1 MIFSL
6 DPGLPFP
13 AAAPPLRCLCED
25 RKNVGQERKS
35 GKLGGRNYC
44 KVRWSICEILRKING
59 PAIKSLVLCL
69 CDACRGIFPLFGR
82 EEVIPSPLT
91 NPLSQTPSSVGITK
105 RGRGPESEAFFFALG
120 IPLPRKPQDDDSS
133 FPARKEYLV

>member
-1 MIFSL
+1 MT
-6 DPGLPFP
+6 PGFLFP
-13 AAAPPLRCLCED
+13 PPPHCVVCAKIEKMLGKKENL
-25 RKNVGQERKS
+25 

-82 EEVIPSPLT
+82 EEVIPRP
-91 NPLSQTPSSVGITK
+91 P
-105 RGRGPESEAFFFALG
+105 
-120 IPLPRKPQDDDSS
+120 
-133 FPARKEYLV
+133 